1 MTCFLRLSIVL
12 RKLEHQTGTNEG
24 VYRIHRFTAIE
35 QMQQALSTCPV
46 SLEPTASGGN
56 NRLTDMFMMYGY
68 DEACAMC
75 LMIACTQDDVQLA
88 RNAAAYAGLRHDNS
102 RRARTRRERQGAD
115 FPVELVAQAS
125 KAGMSPAERVRRC
138 ASDALIVFGGKCR
151 ISDRPNRSTMMM
163 RRTNDLNG
171 GGRVSS
177 FGVYE
182 TIHSYRYNGL
192 VTYAARLLR
201 PFWMHTIAIV
211 PSSSSAGT
219 NNKFLREC
227 RFNSDELVLL
237 QEPIRRLCEF
247 MESSH
252 FASAVKMDPSALY
265 VVVFVFERCVLAWKC
280 ENLPSRI
287 ARLYHTRTPTNTQ
300 THTHTNRYNRRQRD
314 NKENDEDISVQGR
327 LFGDYLPSHP
337 DSRVASEQKA
347 KLIEQRKVHFL
358 HHLLVKAKEVLALFR
373 ILLTPNGALSHP
385 SKSLNGTISKLS
397 DRQRQNCVNALTQR
411 TWAYLVTQHAGKELL
426 NELVEA
432 TIRSQTAQM
441 AERMAR
447 RLTSECGSFYSPI
460 EQRLLRVEERLKFSK
475 ESEVKTSRSQAL
487 VESEQTLIE
496 AGKRL
501 RERLRKHSNEEPSQM
516 LESVVSQYMRKLEIA
531 CDT

>member
-1 MTCFLRLSIVL
+1 M
-12 RKLEHQTGTNEG
+12 
-24 VYRIHRFTAIE
+24 
-35 QMQQALSTCPV
+35 
-46 SLEPTASGGN
+46 
-56 NRLTDMFMMYGY
+56 
-68 DEACAMC
+68 
-75 LMIACTQDDVQLA
+75 
-88 RNAAAYAGLRHDNS
+88 
-102 RRARTRRERQGAD
+102 
-115 FPVELVAQAS
+115 
-125 KAGMSPAERVRRC
+125 
-138 ASDALIVFGGKCR
+138 
-151 ISDRPNRSTMMM
+151 
-163 RRTNDLNG
+163 
-171 GGRVSS
+171 
-177 FGVYE
+177 
-182 TIHSYRYNGL
+182 
-192 VTYAARLLR
+192 
-201 PFWMHTIAIV
+201 
-211 PSSSSAGT
+211 
-219 NNKFLREC
+219 
-227 RFNSDELVLL
+227 
-237 QEPIRRLCEF
+237 
-247 MESSH
+247 
-252 FASAVKMDPSALY
+252 
-265 VVVFVFERCVLAWKC
+265 
-280 ENLPSRI
+280 
-287 ARLYHTRTPTNTQ
+287 
-300 THTHTNRYNRRQRD
+300 
-314 NKENDEDISVQGR
+314 
-327 LFGDYLPSHP
+327 
-337 DSRVASEQKA
+337 ASEQKA

-531 CDT
+531 CDTYTSLGEMARVQKVTLRSAAMFASCTWCS

>member
-280 ENLPSRI
+280 ENLPSVSLVYI
-287 ARLYHTRTPTNTQ
+287 TQEHQPTLK
-300 THTHTNRYNRRQRD
+300 HTHTQ
-314 NKENDEDISVQGR
+314 
-327 LFGDYLPSHP
+327 
-337 DSRVASEQKA
+337 
-347 KLIEQRKVHFL
+347 
-358 HHLLVKAKEVLALFR
+358 
-373 ILLTPNGALSHP
+373 T
-385 SKSLNGTISKLS
+385 GTIADNETTRRTMRTSLYREDCSETTFRVIRTVVWLQSKKQS
-397 DRQRQNCVNALTQR
+397 
-411 TWAYLVTQHAGKELL
+411 
-426 NELVEA
+426 
-432 TIRSQTAQM
+432 
-441 AERMAR
+441 
-447 RLTSECGSFYSPI
+447 
-460 EQRLLRVEERLKFSK
+460 
-475 ESEVKTSRSQAL
+475 
-487 VESEQTLIE
+487 
-496 AGKRL
+496 
-501 RERLRKHSNEEPSQM
+501 
-516 LESVVSQYMRKLEIA
+516 
-531 CDT
+531 